1 MFTEDMTAFFNAS
14 EFAVAATYNG
24 STTIYG
30 NFNAPYAAA
39 LDVAGTNP
47 TFECAA
53 SDVPASGVGNP
64 LAVNSVTYKIRN
76 RMPQDDGAWV
86 VLELE
91 KQ

>member
-1 MFTEDMTAFFNAS
+1 MFSESISGFFRSAD
-14 EFAVAATYNG
+14 FAVSATYNG
-24 STTIYG
+24 STTITG
-30 NFNAPYAAA
+30 NFNAPYAAS

-53 SDVPASGVGNP
+53 SDVPAAGVGNT
-64 LAVNSVTYKIRN
+64 LVVNGITYKIRN

-86 VLELE
+86 MLELE